1 MSFSTFISSAIVR
14 AIACIGIAAT
24 LLPTVPSQ
32 THEVN
37 PAPAPNTTSQ
47 AMQPSTNQTP
57 PSAVPQTTPNPPS
70 QATQTPTN
78 QASPSAGP
86 QTTPS
91 PGTQTTQPP
100 ANQTLPGTGPQTTP
114 NPSSQATQPP
124 ANQTP
129 PGTGPQTTSTPSG
142 QATQP
147 TTNQTPSGT
156 GPQTTST
163 PSGQATQPS
172 TNRTNPSAR
181 TRTTGGFLPLWSI
194 TPSSIFDLESTK
206 SVPNGTPPN
215 TKNPNGNSGVTP
227 TSTQLMTEALHFRL
241 GPEYNNPEV
250 NVTYQL
256 PGESG
261 LAPAPVDQGV
271 PGGLDIVLPADKA
284 MLLVQFEF
292 CSKSPCNANQLL
304 DVPGTLTPERM
315 SDLYPGNSCPS
326 SGKDI
331 DGKEVFPPCTIEVV
345 FVRELIDSSDEENPY
360 FTPAFIVSKEGLEV
374 DKDLIEMSTK
384 EGSATFLVNGLT
396 LKDYFA
402 KESSVDFL
410 STTDSVAGGDE
421 GSYQSPKGWQ
431 SVQEFIFARYP
442 AASSCLPYA
451 PDDEKEELD
460 VMRPDYEPVNL
471 GVDNGIILYPPKVF
485 DVVTLRQMLATT
497 AAQLAGITG
506 FSPASITGAFGNLQ
520 GVTTDISYLSAQVTT
535 VPTAVVT
542 SQAVNG
548 NTGNNTVANVTGQNA
563 AVTNTNSNIT
573 CPAGTLPGIGTSG
586 LPACVALTATN
597 TQSAATSISAETQN
611 GSTASSNSAGST
623 LTTSGAGNL
632 NGGSSLLTGSTANNG
647 TNSNNSNTTVHG
659 TNQQNTTTTTSGGQ
673 AGTISAVPVSNAP
686 SAPTNVGVSAQDIL
700 TEQVQLNSQI
710 TTLRLALQGALSDQ
724 YLVSQGNATGT
735 RQQTT
740 LGINISLDP
749 PQRYKHAVAEV
760 RLWVYAVNA
769 RKPVSIVNLLPA
781 AKTYNVAKITN
792 NQKAFG
798 AGVVIDPV
806 NVGVAG
812 GKTKNRLYLAKDTD
826 TVALEYLPHH
836 DGVTDPWP
844 HGAIPVGRSAQ
855 ENIRDPVRE
864 SEIWQTI
871 TDACADDPG
880 PSKDTEDGASNG
892 MANPVVLGWQFRPVL
907 GADYVQGGMR
917 QVFAQLAM
925 PNLTGQMSA
934 PKVFIQTRW
943 REYDSKRQ
951 VVGQV
956 YKGSCSLV
964 EDLEPIMISL
974 L

>member
-1 MSFSTFISSAIVR
+1 
-14 AIACIGIAAT
+14 
-24 LLPTVPSQ
+24 
-32 THEVN
+32 
-37 PAPAPNTTSQ
+37 
-47 AMQPSTNQTP
+47 
-57 PSAVPQTTPNPPS
+57 
-70 QATQTPTN
+70 
-78 QASPSAGP
+78 
-86 QTTPS
+86 
-91 PGTQTTQPP
+91 
-100 ANQTLPGTGPQTTP
+100 
-114 NPSSQATQPP
+114 
-124 ANQTP
+124 
-129 PGTGPQTTSTPSG
+129 
-142 QATQP
+142 
-147 TTNQTPSGT
+147 
-156 GPQTTST
+156 
-163 PSGQATQPS
+163 
-172 TNRTNPSAR
+172 
-181 TRTTGGFLPLWSI
+181 
-194 TPSSIFDLESTK
+194 
-206 SVPNGTPPN
+206 
-215 TKNPNGNSGVTP
+215 
-227 TSTQLMTEALHFRL
+227 MTEALHFRL